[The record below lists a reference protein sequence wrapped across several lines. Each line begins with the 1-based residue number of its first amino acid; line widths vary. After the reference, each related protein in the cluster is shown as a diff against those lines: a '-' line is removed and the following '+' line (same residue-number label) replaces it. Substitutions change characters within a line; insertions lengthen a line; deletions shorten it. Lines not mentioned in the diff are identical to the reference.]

1 MPTASSRPQPRS
13 RRAGPATLAACLAT
27 LLAAVSPP
35 GAEAQESAEELAK
48 KLANPVAS
56 LISVP
61 FQFNWDGGYG
71 PQDGQKAFVN
81 IQPVVP
87 IDLSEDWNLISRTI
101 LPVAWQDDV
110 VPNSEQFGLGDVVQ
124 SLFLSP
130 KSTASGLIW
139 GVGPVALIPTA
150 TDDALGSGKFGL
162 GPTGVVLRQSGPWTV
177 GALANH
183 IWSVAGEGGR
193 GEVNASFVQPF
204 ATYTFPTATS
214 VFVNTEA
221 TYDWTSEQWSVP
233 INVGVNQLTSIG
245 DQKVQVGV
253 GARYW
258 AESPRG
264 GPEGFGVRL
273 NMTLLFPR

>member
-1 MPTASSRPQPRS
+1 MPTASFRPQPFPS
-13 RRAGPATLAACLAT
+13 RRGAAALAAGLAATLSAAAP
-27 LLAAVSPP
+27 AA
-35 GAEAQESAEELAK
+35 AQESAEELAK

-87 IDLSEDWNLISRTI
+87 IDLNEDWNLISRTI

-110 VPNSEQFGLGDVVQ
+110 VPGTDQFGLGDVVQ
-124 SLFLSP
+124 SLFVSP

-150 TDDALGSGKFGL
+150 TDDALGAGKFGL
-162 GPTGVVLRQSGPWTV
+162 GPTAVVLKQFGPWTV

-193 GEVNASFVQPF
+193 DEVNASFVQPF
-204 ATYTFPTATS
+204 VNYTWPSAASAFL
-214 VFVNTEA
+214 NTEA
-221 TYDWTSEQWSVP
+221 TYDWTTGQWAVP
-233 INVGVNQLTSIG
+233 INVGVNQLTTIG
-245 DQKVQVGV
+245 DQKVQFGL
-253 GARYW
+253 GARWW

-264 GPEGFGVRL
+264 GPEGVGVRF
-273 NMTLLFPR
+273 NVILLFPR

>member
-1 MPTASSRPQPRS
+1 MSSAFRRQPPASRRS
-13 RRAGPATLAACLAT
+13 RRRVAARPAGALAALALAGPAAA
-27 LLAAVSPP
+27 
-35 GAEAQESAEELAK
+35 QQSAEELAK
-48 KLANPVAS
+48 QLANPVAS

-71 PQDGQKAFVN
+71 PQDGWKAFVN

-87 IDLSEDWNLISRTI
+87 MDLGEDWNLISRTI

-110 VPNSEQFGLGDVVQ
+110 VPGSEQFGLGDVVQ
-124 SLFLSP
+124 SLFVSP

-162 GPTGVVLRQSGPWTV
+162 GPTGVVLKQFGPWTV

-183 IWSVAGEGGR
+183 IWSFAGEGSR
-193 GEVNASFVQPF
+193 NDVNASFVQPF
-204 ATYTFPTATS
+204 VNYTWPSATS
-214 VFVNTEA
+214 AFLNTEA
-221 TYDWTSEQWSVP
+221 TYDWTSEQWAVP
-233 INVGVNQLTSIG
+233 INAGVNQLVSIG
-245 DQKVQVGV
+245 DQKVQFGL
-253 GARYW
+253 GARWW

-264 GPEGFGVRL
+264 GPEGFGVRF
-273 NMTLLFPR
+273 NVILLFPR